1 VLLSNSTFLCTGRV
15 RGKPT
20 EESIREKRPAVCM
33 IGIMEMEACDSVD
46 TTSTTVAPSSLRE
59 LPNQKHCGLQQED
72 ESEIVEPPPP
82 IVNSGYDNRDSTVLQ
97 PWKTSLHPHHSN
109 GTMMMKNS
117 EFNSSRTTDTEPKD
131 SATTTTTATAAISH
145 LLLLP
150 PPQSTTTIVRYAM
163 TTVAA
168 LLIVAAF
175 LSIITASQYK
185 FFLFCVWVILIGFFI
200 GFCYFIHETVLNPS
214 SSPKRRRQIFHPS
227 VHAMSDW
234 IVSGIHDFMND
245 CRNEYTVLML
255 LSTNPA
261 ADDDNPYR
269 EMNATTNAA
278 VHDDDNNN
286 NNNDTIRPNDTTRPR
301 TKLFRMM
308 VQPLMNITLPNL
320 RRRRRRQQRDQQHE
334 PCTTTTQRNGS
345 SVPDSTY
352 IPPDDDDDTNHN
364 RM

>member
-1 VLLSNSTFLCTGRV
+1 
-15 RGKPT
+15 
-20 EESIREKRPAVCM
+20 
-33 IGIMEMEACDSVD
+33 MEMEACDSVD
-46 TTSTTVAPSSLRE
+46 TTSTTTVAPSSLRE

-72 ESEIVEPPPP
+72 DSEIVEPPPP
-82 IVNSGYDNRDSTVLQ
+82 IVNSGYDNRDSVM
-97 PWKTSLHPHHSN
+97 LHPHNNN
-109 GTMMMKNS
+109 GTMMKNN
-117 EFNSSRTTDTEPKD
+117 EFNSSRTTCWDGMDGTSKVVAIEEQHEPSAMTDTEPKD
-131 SATTTTTATAAISH
+131 SATTTTTTTAAISH
-145 LLLLP
+145 LLFLP
-150 PPQSTTTIVRYAM
+150 PPKATNRIVRYAM

-185 FFLFCVWVILIGFFI
+185 FLLFCIWVILILFFI
-200 GFCYFIHETVLNPS
+200 GFCYFIHETVLNPL

-245 CRNEYTVLML
+245 CRTEYTVLML
-255 LSTNPA
+255 SDQA
-261 ADDDNPYR
+261 ANDDDHYH
-269 EMNATTNAA
+269 EMNATTSTA
-278 VHDDDNNN
+278 VHDD

-320 RRRRRRQQRDQQHE
+320 RRRRRQRRDQQHE
-334 PCTTTTQRNGS
+334 PCTTTTTTQRNGS

-352 IPPDDDDDTNHN
+352 IPPDDDDDDDN